1 LKQRETK
8 KIYFKEAVMDKK
20 QQQQPQKQNPNQK
33 QQPQK
38 PNPATTKNPNQK
50 KGQF

>member
-1 LKQRETK
+1 
-8 KIYFKEAVMDKK
+8 MDKK
-20 QQQQPQKQNPNQK
+20 PAQQPQKPNPNQK

-38 PNPATTKNPNQK
+38 PNQSTTKNPNQK

>member
-1 LKQRETK
+1 
-8 KIYFKEAVMDKK
+8 MDKK
-20 QQQQPQKQNPNQK
+20 PQHQQPQKPNPNQK

-38 PNPATTKNPNQK
+38 PNQSSTKNPNQK

>member
-1 LKQRETK
+1 
-8 KIYFKEAVMDKK
+8 MDKK
-20 QQQQPQKQNPNQK
+20 HPQQPQKQNPNQK

-38 PNPATTKNPNQK
+38 SNPSTTKNPNQK